1 MVSKW
6 NSGHPET
13 PCGKGSLLSETK
25 LIREILPKIISRYE
39 VSTIADV
46 GCGDQNWIKH
56 TDLKD
61 AEYFG
66 FDVEIIPGNKYRSVP
81 EPFDLLTDIL
91 PRPFDLIMCIY
102 VLNHLYGPGDLDKA
116 IANFRAS
123 GSKYLLA
130 TFNDVEG
137 FPLQSKMAIWHK
149 EKRSG
154 NVLRNW
160 YYGVF
165 EL

>member
-56 TDLKD
+56 TELKD

-102 VLNHLYGPGDLDKA
+102 VLNHLYGPGDVDGKRIKVFAGDVQRCGRLSAAIEDGDLAQGKA
-116 IANFRAS
+116 FRECS
-123 GSKYLLA
+123 SEL
-130 TFNDVEG
+130 
-137 FPLQSKMAIWHK
+137 
-149 EKRSG
+149 
-154 NVLRNW
+154 VLW
-160 YYGVF
+160 GV
-165 EL
+165 